1 MIGPSGFG
9 AKTVVFFDATPVIRA
24 MDDAT
29 RRVLSKFGSFVRT
42 RARTSMKKRKT
53 PSAPGRPPRVVT
65 GHLRRLIFFGYDFA
79 KASVVI
85 GPTPF
90 RGPAIAPRLLEEGGT
105 TVAKRDR
112 FWRAGVG
119 SNAKGQFTRGKWGR
133 VAKGEPIRV
142 APRPYMGP
150 AFHKEIPSLPALWR
164 DSIRGV

>member
-9 AKTVVFFDATPVIRA
+9 AKTVVFFDANPVIRA

-29 RRVLSKFGSFVRT
+29 RRVLSRFGAYVRT
-42 RARTSMKKRKT
+42 RAKTSIRKSKKI
-53 PSAPGRPPRVVT
+53 SAPGSPPKSHA

-119 SNAKGQFTRGKWGR
+119 RNAKGQFT
-133 VAKGEPIRV
+133 RV